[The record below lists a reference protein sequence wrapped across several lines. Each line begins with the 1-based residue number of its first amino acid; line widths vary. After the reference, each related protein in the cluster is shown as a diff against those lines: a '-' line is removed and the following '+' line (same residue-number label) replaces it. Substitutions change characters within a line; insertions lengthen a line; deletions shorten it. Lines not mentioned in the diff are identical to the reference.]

1 MVGELT
7 KSMEK
12 IGLDMR
18 VAALVRPY
26 FPQLPGA
33 MLKWTNDR
41 LVYVISVL
49 GFSVLHPVDSY
60 FVFLLWMMLTC
71 WGDAGE

>member
-18 VAALVRPY
+18 VAALVRP
-26 FPQLPGA
+26 
-33 MLKWTNDR
+33 
-41 LVYVISVL
+41 
-49 GFSVLHPVDSY
+49 FSPTSRGH
-60 FVFLLWMMLTC
+60 
-71 WGDAGE
+71 A